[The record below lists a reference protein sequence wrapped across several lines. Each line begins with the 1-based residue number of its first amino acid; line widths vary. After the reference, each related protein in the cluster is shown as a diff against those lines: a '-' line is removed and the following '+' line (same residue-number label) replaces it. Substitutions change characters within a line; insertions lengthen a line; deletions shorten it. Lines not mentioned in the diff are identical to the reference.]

1 MLGLKLKI
9 EGIRP
14 PPPPS
19 PTESTSV
26 KGARG
31 RKKGREGSSK
41 TRVWIAESL
50 TMYPVF

>member
-1 MLGLKLKI
+1 MGLKLKT

-14 PPPPS
+14 

-26 KGARG
+26 KVARG
-31 RKKGREGSSK
+31 RKEGREGSSK
-41 TRVWIAESL
+41 TRVWIAESP